1 MDVIIR
7 FQRLEELDLKGAGI
21 RGRSYQL
28 IISTRGEITTVVAA
42 TGLRVTHEQNRNGLF
57 IEVQPFGHG
66 IVQNVVGG
74 ITIGH
79 MNAGL
84 EFHRVTN
91 AGIIAVAK
99 SIAFVNFLFDS
110 GLAVLLSDYCV
121 RVGSTNGAESTLVQ
135 VDQVGNHQI
144 PAEGQIAKCKSN
156 AGSLGRAIF
165 LDIIGSIFSIFT
177 GTVCNL
183 LNSSAIILRIG
194 IDPGNSTGFFV

>member
-7 FQRLEELDLKGAGI
+7 FQSLEELDLKGAGI

-28 IISTRGEITTVVAA
+28 IISTRGEITSVGAA
-42 TGLRVTHEQNRNGLF
+42 TGRRVTHEQNRNGLF

-66 IVQNVVGG
+66 IAQNVVGG

-99 SIAFVNFLFDS
+99 RIAFVNFLFDS

-121 RVGSTNGAESTLVQ
+121 RVGSTNGAHSAIVQ
-135 VDQVGNHQI
+135 IRNHQI

-156 AGSLGRAIF
+156 AVSLGRAIF
-165 LDIIGSIFSIFT
+165 MDIIGSMFSIFT
-177 GTVCNL
+177 GTVCNF
-183 LNSSAIILRIG
+183 LNSSAIIVVIG
-194 IDPGNSTGFFV
+194 IAPGNSTGFFV